1 VAPKSR
7 KVESEESSEDENT
20 EFKVGDLIDAQ
31 WDDNLFYSA
40 KVIKVNKLKSGNT
53 YNVEFTQDKVVE
65 KNLRRNQI
73 QSYTDDSEAEVSHKH
88 KASNDDQ
95 EYVEGED
102 LPLRYDDESVESDS
116 TEQPRSKKVGRKP
129 ASTKRKREAPVAP
142 TAEKKRRLSES
153 LQGLDEGQLISIL
166 TKVSNANVQ
175 ILDAVQAQVPKP
187 KQKAAPKKAEK
198 KAAPQKP
205 AKSTAAT
212 KKGKNV
218 ATAKK
223 PAAGKKGTR
232 SGNK

>member
-1 VAPKSR
+1 
-7 KVESEESSEDENT
+7 
-20 EFKVGDLIDAQ
+20 
-31 WDDNLFYSA
+31 
-40 KVIKVNKLKSGNT
+40 
-53 YNVEFTQDKVVE
+53 
-65 KNLRRNQI
+65 
-73 QSYTDDSEAEVSHKH
+73 
-88 KASNDDQ
+88 
-95 EYVEGED
+95 
-102 LPLRYDDESVESDS
+102 
-116 TEQPRSKKVGRKP
+116 
-129 ASTKRKREAPVAP
+129 
-142 TAEKKRRLSES
+142 
-153 LQGLDEGQLISIL
+153 
-166 TKVSNANVQ
+166 VSNANVQ